1 MPSEHTQAVE
11 FGGGR
16 MTGAEPGRSER
27 GPWRARREES
37 DQDPDVATAVVL
49 ALSAVDPMVAEFIE
63 RAGRYETRGGRTGQG
78 DYFGSLAN
86 AIVFQ
91 QLAGRAAA
99 AIHRRMVEA
108 IGGRVTPEA
117 LLAAGTDTLRGAGL
131 SRNKA
136 AALLDL
142 ADKALDGTVPLAGIE
157 AFDDE
162 EIIRRLT
169 AVRGIGPW
177 TAEMFLLFELGRPD
191 VWPVDDFGVRN
202 GWSLIHQL
210 PEMIKPR
217 ELQAAGEPFRPYR
230 SALALY
236 CWHAVH
242 VSRGQVALPGE
253 AAEG

>member
-1 MPSEHTQAVE
+1 MHPEHIQAVE

-16 MTGAEPGRSER
+16 MTGAPR
-27 GPWRARREES
+27 GGSRGAPAPVPRE
-37 DQDPDVATAVVL
+37 DPDAATVADR
-49 ALSAVDPMVAEFIE
+49 ALSAADPLVAEFIA
-63 RAGRYETRGGRTGQG
+63 RAGPYEVRGGRTGEG
-78 DYFGSLAN
+78 DYFGSLAS

-99 AIHRRMVEA
+99 AIHGRMVEA

-117 LLAAGTDTLRGAGL
+117 LLAAGTETLRAAGL

-142 ADKALDGTVPLAGIE
+142 ADKALDGTVPLEGIE

-191 VWPVDDFGVRN
+191 VWPVDDFGVRS
-202 GWSLIHQL
+202 GWSLIHHL

-217 ELQAAGEPFRPYR
+217 ELQAAGEAFRPYR
-230 SALALY
+230 STLALY

-242 VSRGQVALPGE
+242 VSRGQVVLPGE
-253 AAEG
+253 EAGEG